1 MIEAE
6 FGSRRQWHVSKCPR
20 RVKSMGGNS
29 KSLLRTPAVI
39 RAAGVK
45 GGRFRTCYYRLPS
58 SLKLLNNPVDIL
70 DTLREVGI
78 PPQLGQFHL
87 KDIHSW

>member
-1 MIEAE
+1 
-6 FGSRRQWHVSKCPR
+6 VSKSPR
-20 RVKSMGGNS
+20 RVESMGGNS